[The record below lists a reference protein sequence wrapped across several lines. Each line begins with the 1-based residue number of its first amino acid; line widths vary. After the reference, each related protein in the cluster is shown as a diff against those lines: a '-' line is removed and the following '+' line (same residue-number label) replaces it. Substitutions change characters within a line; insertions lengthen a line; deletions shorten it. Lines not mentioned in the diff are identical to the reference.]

1 MNILLADD
9 EIELADAIA
18 VILESSGYKV
28 KTVYN
33 GEAVLKEVIKNR
45 YDVILIDIM
54 MPKMNGLEVVKELRN
69 RNIDIPVL
77 MLTAKS
83 TIEDKVEGLD
93 SGANDY
99 LTKPFNKKEL
109 LARVRAITRESKNKS
124 KKIEIGNVILDR
136 QENEIYGEMNIRKKL
151 F

>member
-1 MNILLADD
+1 MLLMQ
-9 EIELADAIA
+9 
-18 VILESSGYKV
+18 KF
-28 KTVYN
+28 
-33 GEAVLKEVIKNR
+33 KEVIENR